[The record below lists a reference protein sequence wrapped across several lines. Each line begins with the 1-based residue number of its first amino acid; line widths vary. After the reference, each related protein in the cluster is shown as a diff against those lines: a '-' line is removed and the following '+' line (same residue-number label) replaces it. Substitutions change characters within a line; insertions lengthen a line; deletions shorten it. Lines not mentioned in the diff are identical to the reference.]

1 MAHGRRA
8 GFGPPRWPVVPTA
21 LLHSKL
27 DSVTCFSVTYFHLR
41 NSWKY
46 ILN

>member
-1 MAHGRRA
+1 MAHGRCA
-8 GFGPPRWPVVPTA
+8 GFSPPKWPVVPTA
-21 LLHSKL
+21 LLHRKL
-27 DSVTCFSVTYFHLR
+27 VSVTYFSGR